1 VARPA
6 ARMSLRLEAAADAR
20 DVAVSLTLE
29 HGETL
34 AVLGPNGA
42 GKSTVLG
49 MLAGLVR
56 PDRGRATLGGDVL
69 FDLPGR
75 WQPPHLR
82 GVALLAQD
90 ALLFPHLSVR
100 ANVAFGPRASGAPR
114 AEAAERA
121 DEWMR
126 RTATADFAHRRPAE
140 LSGGQAQRVAI
151 ARALAAEPRLLLLD
165 EPLSALDVAVAAEVR
180 GMLAGVLAGRT
191 TVLVTHDA
199 LDAYLLADRVAV
211 MHDGRVVE
219 EGPTRRVL
227 ERPRHPF
234 TAELSGLTLVRG
246 VRTPGGM
253 RTDDGMLLSGHA
265 AEPVAPGAPVLAAVR
280 PSAVRLAATATGA
293 PDAATPDAATPDAA
307 TATASSIAATVTA
320 LEPQADL
327 VRVRTD
333 RLDALV
339 PPADVADLRLRVSS
353 PVTLTVPP
361 TAVTVYP

>member
-1 VARPA
+1 
-6 ARMSLRLEAAADAR
+6 MSLRIAAAQDAR
-20 DVAVSLTLE
+20 DVSVELSVAD
-29 HGETL
+29 GETL
-34 AVLGPNGA
+34 ALLGPNGA

-56 PDRGRATLGGDVL
+56 PDRGRATLGDDVL
-69 FDLPGR
+69 FDLPGA
-75 WQPPHLR
+75 WTPPHRR

-100 ANVAFGPRASGAPR
+100 SNVAFGPRATGATPE
-114 AEAAERA
+114 EAGRRA

-126 RTATADFAHRRPAE
+126 RTGTSGFADRRPAE

-151 ARALAAEPRLLLLD
+151 ARALAAEPGLLLLD
-165 EPLSALDVAVAAEVR
+165 EPLSALDVAVAAEIR
-180 GMLAGVLAGRT
+180 GMLADVLAART

-219 EGPTRRVL
+219 EGPTRQVL
-227 ERPRHPF
+227 ERPAHPF
-234 TAELSGLTLVRG
+234 TAELSGLTLLIG
-246 VRTPGGM
+246 VRTADGLQTAEGM
-253 RTDDGMLLSGHA
+253 HVLGDA
-265 AEPVAPGAPVLAAVR
+265 VAPVRVGEPARAAVR
-280 PSAVRLAATATGA
+280 PSAVRLLPASAVSTLSATLVTAT
-293 PDAATPDAATPDAA
+293 
-307 TATASSIAATVTA
+307 VRA

-339 PPADVADLRLRVSS
+339 PPTIVADLRLRLGDSV
-353 PVTLTVPP
+353 LLDVPP
-361 TAVTVYP
+361 DAVAVYPA

>member
-1 VARPA
+1 
-6 ARMSLRLEAAADAR
+6 MSLRLEAALDAR
-20 DVAVSLTLE
+20 DVAVSLSLD

-56 PDRGRATLGGDVL
+56 PDRGSATLGDDVL
-69 FDLPGR
+69 FDLPASWR
-75 WQPPHLR
+75 PPHRR

-90 ALLFPHLSVR
+90 ALLFPHLTVR
-100 ANVAFGPRASGAPR
+100 HNVAFGPRSSGATR
-114 AEAAERA
+114 SEAGAIA
-121 DEWMR
+121 DEWLR
-126 RTATADFAHRRPAE
+126 RTATDAFADRRPAQ

-151 ARALAAEPRLLLLD
+151 ARALAAEPSLLLLD
-165 EPLSALDVAVAAEVR
+165 EPLSALDVAVAADVR
-180 GMLAGVLAGRT
+180 GMLADVLADRT

-246 VRTPGGM
+246 VRTPDGM
-253 RTDDGMLLSGHA
+253 RADDGMLLPG
-265 AEPVAPGAPVLAAVR
+265 EPVDPVEQGAPVLAAVR
-280 PSAVRLAATATGA
+280 PSAVRLAR
-293 PDAATPDAATPDAA
+293 PDAGT
-307 TATASSIAATVTA
+307 IAATVTA

-339 PPADVADLRLRVSS
+339 PPADVADLRLRVGAHVALGVPPSA
-353 PVTLTVPP
+353 VTL
-361 TAVTVYP
+361 YPA

>member
-1 VARPA
+1 
-6 ARMSLRLEAAADAR
+6 MSLHLDAALDAR
-20 DVAVSLTLE
+20 DVAVSLSLAD
-29 HGETL
+29 GETL
-34 AVLGPNGA
+34 ALLGPNGA

-69 FDLPGR
+69 FDLPAT
-75 WQPPHLR
+75 WQPPHRR

-90 ALLFPHLSVR
+90 PLLFPHLTVR
-100 ANVAFGPRASGAPR
+100 HNVAFGPRSSGASR
-114 AEAAERA
+114 AEATGRA

-126 RTATADFAHRRPAE
+126 RTATDAFADRRPAE
-140 LSGGQAQRVAI
+140 LSGGQAQRVAV

-165 EPLSALDVAVAAEVR
+165 EPLSALDVAVAADVR
-180 GMLAGVLAGRT
+180 GTLSDVLAGRT

-246 VRTPGGM
+246 VRTPDGM
-253 RTDDGMLLSGHA
+253 RGDDGMTLLGQA
-265 AEPVAPGAPVLAAVR
+265 TERIEPGTPVLAAVR
-280 PSAVRLAATATGA
+280 PSAVRLTAAGTG
-293 PDAATPDAATPDAA
+293 
-307 TATASSIAATVTA
+307 SVAATVTA

-339 PPADVADLRLRVSS
+339 APADVADLRLRVGARVGLVVPASA
-353 PVTLTVPP
+353 VTL
-361 TAVTVYP
+361 YPA

>member
-1 VARPA
+1 
-6 ARMSLRLEAAADAR
+6 MSLRVSASSAAR
-20 DVAVSLTLE
+20 DVMVDLAVAD
-29 HGETL
+29 GETL
-34 AVLGPNGA
+34 ALLGPNGA

-49 MLAGLVR
+49 MLAGLLR
-56 PDRGRATLGGDVL
+56 PDTGRATLGDDVL
-69 FDLPGR
+69 FDLPGVWR
-75 WQPPHLR
+75 PPNRR

-100 ANVAFGPRASGAPR
+100 SNVAFGPRSGGATR

-126 RTATADFAHRRPAE
+126 RTGTTAFADRRPSE

-165 EPLSALDVAVAAEVR
+165 EPLSALDVGVAADVR
-180 GMLAGVLAGRT
+180 GMLADVLAGRT

-211 MHDGRVVE
+211 IHDGRVVE
-219 EGPTRRVL
+219 DGPTRQVL

-234 TAELSGLTLVRG
+234 TAELSGLTLLTG
-246 VRTPGGM
+246 VRTHDGLQTADGM
-253 RTDDGMLLSGHA
+253 RVPGTVTSPIAVGS
-265 AEPVAPGAPVLAAVR
+265 PVRAAVR
-280 PSAVRLAATATGA
+280 PSAVRLLAPDGTAPTPAATASRAAA
-293 PDAATPDAATPDAA
+293 PTPATDTAAPTPLIP
-307 TATASSIAATVTA
+307 ATVTA

-339 PPADVADLRLRVSS
+339 PPAVVADLRLRVGSRVALS
-353 PVTLTVPP
+353 VPP
-361 TAVTVYP
+361 DAVTISPA